1 MKRYLMFFT
10 ALLMAL
16 PVHSEEFPAPFGLT
30 WNMSEKE
37 LRSHG
42 FSDASDT
49 GGLKIMQ
56 SFSAPRAWSKAEKYY
71 AVTYEGKLVKA
82 IAISKSFTDD
92 VYGIKG
98 KELYN
103 QMKSILTKKYG
114 GPANSYEVVGN
125 SLYDEPDEFYQCLDY
140 TGCGSYLA
148 IYEFQGGTIGI
159 QLEGERR
166 GQGFLRVG
174 YESPYF
180 SEAKAQINSAN
191 TESDTEVF

>member
-10 ALLMAL
+10 ALVLAL
-16 PVHSEEFPAPFGLT
+16 PVYSEEFPAPFGLT
-30 WNMSEKE
+30 WKMSEKE

-42 FSDASDT
+42 FSDVSNT
-49 GGLKIMQ
+49 GGLTIMQ
-56 SFSAPRAWSKAEKYY
+56 SFSAPKAWSKAEKYY

-82 IAISKSFTDD
+82 IAISKSFIDD

-114 GPANSYEVVGN
+114 APTNSYEVVGN
-125 SLYDEPDEFYQCLDY
+125 ALYDDPDEFYQCLGY
-140 TGCGSYLA
+140 SGCGSYLA
-148 IYEFQGGTIGI
+148 IYELQGGTIGL

-166 GQGFLRVG
+166 GRGYLRVG
-174 YESPYF
+174 YESLYF

-191 TESDTEVF
+191 TESDTEAF